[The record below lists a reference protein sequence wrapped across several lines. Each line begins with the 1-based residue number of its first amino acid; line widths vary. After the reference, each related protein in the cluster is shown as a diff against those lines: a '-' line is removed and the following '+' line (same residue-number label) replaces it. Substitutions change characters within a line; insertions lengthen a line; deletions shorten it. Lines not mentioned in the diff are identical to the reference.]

1 MSTSTRGR
9 ERESVYEN
17 SSNKKKKKTSKPVLP
32 KILVIWLACLGR
44 LWLINQRLK
53 VQRLLK
59 FKQIRFHLREKLLS
73 TNIRMINDVSI
84 TAPRNPRYHY
94 AHPPVSCY
102 VLQLTSYKS
111 NPYHRRRRP
120 TIPNMNVKWNSSMK
134 TATHHLFIYFKKSV
148 TSRMFHNKS

>member
-1 MSTSTRGR
+1 MKIL
-9 ERESVYEN
+9 VI
-17 SSNKKKKKTSKPVLP
+17 KKKKTSKPVLP

-102 VLQLTSYKS
+102 VLQVTTYKS

-134 TATHHLFIYFKKSV
+134 MVTHHFFFKIYLRKMLHPQHFTINHKW
-148 TSRMFHNKS
+148 

>member
-1 MSTSTRGR
+1 MKILVIK
-9 ERESVYEN
+9 E
-17 SSNKKKKKTSKPVLP
+17 KKTSKPVLP
-32 KILVIWLACLGR
+32 KILIIWLACLVR

-102 VLQLTSYKS
+102 VLQLTSQILTTGEEDPWYQTWTS
-111 NPYHRRRRP
+111 NETLAWRRHSP
-120 TIPNMNVKWNSSMK
+120 FMY
-134 TATHHLFIYFKKSV
+134 LF
-148 TSRMFHNKS
+148 